1 MNASSHRFVN
11 HDVDFI
17 DFPCLPIDQRSIR
30 GGRNCEN
37 VMRIHSFLVVAAL
50 AGIGLASCAGGSGQ
64 TSKRLGL
71 TSGPLPTPQPFVT
84 QSRASQPDVYPRIGA
99 LPPPRSDQILS
110 MNDRKALEAS
120 LLATPGRQPSP
131 EELKARAQAN
141 RKVAHKRVSPSQRK
155 HVGFFPP
162 Q

>member
-1 MNASSHRFVN
+1 
-11 HDVDFI
+11 
-17 DFPCLPIDQRSIR
+17 
-30 GGRNCEN
+30 
-37 VMRIHSFLVVAAL
+37 MRIHSFLVVAAV

-84 QSRASQPDVYPRIGA
+84 QSRTSQPNVYPRIGA

-110 MNDRKALEAS
+110 MSERKALEAS

-131 EELKARAQAN
+131 DFEDGLLTELVADALIRSGETGAWE
-141 RKVAHKRVSPSQRK
+141 KV
-155 HVGFFPP
+155 G
-162 Q
+162 

>member
-1 MNASSHRFVN
+1 
-11 HDVDFI
+11 
-17 DFPCLPIDQRSIR
+17 
-30 GGRNCEN
+30 
-37 VMRIHSFLVVAAL
+37 MRIHTFLVVAVL

-64 TSKRLGL
+64 TSKRFGL

-84 QSRASQPDVYPRIGA
+84 QTRVNQPDVYPRIGA
-99 LPPPRSDQILS
+99 LPPPRGDQILS

-131 EELKARAQAN
+131 EELKARSQAN
-141 RKVAHKRVSPSQRK
+141 RKVASKRVPPSQRK